1 MSSLPVSRVLRKRL
15 SCPDYKEKKES
26 DIPASY
32 LKKIQSRTNDL
43 FPIEVIEE
51 DPDLARYKVGYS
63 SVYDEWKEKD
73 TIVDI
78 RDPNPDDPNP
88 ENPMC
93 CDQGQIERFLLYY
106 ELATRIK
113 TTLNSSRKES
123 PTVRIDLPFD
133 RIEFYGGLRV
143 HGVKKCCI
151 RGIQRYTI
159 TKFED
164 LNLPLGV
171 NWHFRGINTN
181 GDFCYV
187 ILSTVEFYLYH
198 RRSLKEFVPSPTVN
212 GEVKEITRRTGD
224 MLVFSFVKG
233 DGTPAQFGKDR
244 TIFVNNN

>member
-1 MSSLPVSRVLRKRL
+1 MLRKRL

-51 DPDLARYKVGYS
+51 DPDLARYKVHYIGNS
-63 SVYDEWKEKD
+63 SVHVYDEWKEKD
-73 TIVDI
+73 TIIIEDI

-93 CDQGQIERFLLYY
+93 CDQGQIEHFSLYY

-133 RIEFYGGLRV
+133 RIEFDGGLRV

-151 RGIQRYTI
+151 RGIQRYTLLQY
-159 TKFED
+159 
-164 LNLPLGV
+164 LNLLLGV
-171 NWHFRGINTN
+171 NWHFRGINTD
-181 GDFCYV
+181 GVFCYV
-187 ILSTVEFYLYH
+187 VLSTVEFHSYH
-198 RRSLKEFVPSPTVN
+198 RRSLKEFVPSRTVN
-212 GEVKEITRRTGD
+212 GEVKEIRPLQTR
-224 MLVFSFVKG
+224 L
-233 DGTPAQFGKDR
+233 
-244 TIFVNNN
+244 